1 MKKGRPRKSYE
12 VENTEKKKR
21 EENPDKKENLEYLR
35 QPGLV
40 GDIEKVHPAPVRP
53 VYSHNL
59 NIQNLCW
66 NFKKIYG
73 G

>member
-1 MKKGRPRKSYE
+1 VADKTDIKIKKGRARVTSAS
-12 VENTEKKKR
+12 ENY
-21 EENPDKKENLEYLR
+21 DKMEDLEYLR

-40 GDIEKVHPAPVRP
+40 GDIEKVHSAPVRP

-66 NFKKIYG
+66 NFKTFYG